1 MANLMTKA
9 VGLCVSVVIL
19 SGCGKYSGLNPYRKS
34 SDDPDLEENSFFL
47 DQIARH
53 SPKGWKSEP
62 INIFLDE
69 RMDEV
74 QVKAA
79 KNVMSYFN
87 DIVGRDLVIVVGSTP
102 SLGADKALFDT
113 LDDDVFGIYF
123 RDKWEV
129 TGKTSVVLGT
139 TIWQNDES
147 DIKLIKKADIHLNS
161 DCYNITDAML
171 DFPTSYEKEIV
182 DFETLLLHE
191 MGHALGLSHIPA
203 SMDRY
208 SAMSPTVFIGRGLQN
223 RRFSE
228 SDKALLRNTYNNDD
242 IPSDIAEKF
251 TQNEQVFPREPVSNP
266 TPTPVRE
273 GCS

>member
-1 MANLMTKA
+1 MAKLFTKA
-9 VGLCVSVVIL
+9 IGIWVSLVIF

-34 SDDPDLEENSFFL
+34 SDDPDLEKNSFFL
-47 DQIARH
+47 DQFARH

-62 INIFLDE
+62 VNIFLDE

-87 DIVGRDLVIVVGSTP
+87 DIVGRDLVIIAGSTP
-102 SLGADKALFDT
+102 SLAVDNGLFDS
-113 LDDDVFGIYF
+113 LDDDVFGIYL

-129 TGKTSVVLGT
+129 TGKFSVVLGT
-139 TIWQNDES
+139 TVWQNDES
-147 DIKLIKKADIHLNS
+147 DFKLIKTADIHLNS

-171 DFPTSYEKEIV
+171 DFSTSDEREIV

-203 SMDRY
+203 SVDRN

-223 RRFSE
+223 RSYSE
-228 SDKALLRNTYNNDD
+228 SDKALLRNIYNNEN
-242 IPSDIAEKF
+242 IPAEIAEKF
-251 TQNEQVFPREPVSNP
+251 TQNEQVFPGEPVSDP
-266 TPTPVRE
+266 TPSPVRE